1 MPTLQADCSILAASS
16 PLAMALPEPS
26 SLVWS
31 HATNSKAKLDA
42 ALSDPTITAIEA
54 DVMMGR
60 YCMDDDSNIDL
71 SSTVAIMSHPPHTH
85 SDLSAEQFLT
95 LILQDNRQQASGGR
109 NRRRHVKLDFK
120 EMEAV
125 GPVLR
130 SIAAHHSGNIIQNET
145 TIFLNADILEGPGVR
160 GPDAL
165 SVHPEEFLTTCLEH
179 IDDMASSNKEC
190 SGQIRRL
197 FAFSLGYK
205 VNYASKE
212 PYTKEDADAMAEIV
226 THYKL
231 ESKCGG
237 VVLAL
242 NARTL
247 AVDPAIFDGLFSRF
261 KKLQILA
268 WTGAGEVPIPQS
280 SIDEIK
286 THYEK
291 TGRAKRVGFDCDVA

>member
-1 MPTLQADCSILAASS
+1 
-16 PLAMALPEPS
+16 MALPQPS

-54 DVMMGR
+54 DIMMGCT
-60 YCMDDDSNIDL
+60 CMDNDSNIDL
-71 SSTVAIMSHPPHTH
+71 SSSVAIMSHPPHTH
-85 SDLSAEQFLT
+85 SDLSAEQFLA
-95 LILQDNRQQASGGR
+95 LIFQDNRKQNGDR

-130 SIAAHHSGNIIQNET
+130 SIAAYHSGDIIQNEI

-165 SVHPEEFLTTCLEH
+165 SVRPEEFLTTCLEH

-190 SGQIRRL
+190 SGRIRRL

-247 AVDPAIFDGLFSRF
+247 ALDPAIFDGLFSKF

-280 SIDEIK
+280 SIHGIRR
-286 THYEK
+286 HYER
-291 TGRAKRVGFDCDVA
+291 TSRVKRVGFDCDVV